1 MINRRN
7 VVLMSMCF
15 IVFTISLTSCS
26 AVDSEGESKE
36 LVSTDDYNQL
46 GKDHEAWVEA
56 SLEAEKDLYRIL
68 VAMSSLTTQTL
79 SLERQREMDGT
90 LKGKPMAEQVQQ
102 QLAAL
107 KAELEDVRQKAAT
120 NDELTAEVN
129 EVQNFIENKEREISR
144 LQKDI
149 HVIDEGIKEA
159 IDQIKAHNEE
169 IAQENELI
177 RMSVQQLQETKK
189 ERLQTDQL
197 SWILAGDE
205 LVTAAKMIP
214 KASSYSEQSS
224 AIIRSKQL
232 LLNYAIESCYN
243 VATRMDRSTPEAKE
257 ASAKGYAALDYK
269 AKVQNR
275 DD

>member
-1 MINRRN
+1 MTNRN
-7 VVLMSMCF
+7 NNIFVCMCF
-15 IVFTISLTSCS
+15 IAIFALLASCS
-26 AVDSEGESKE
+26 AGDSAEESKE
-36 LVSTDDYNQL
+36 LVSTEDYNQL

-68 VAMSSLTTQTL
+68 VAMNSLTSQTL
-79 SLERQREMDGT
+79 SLERQREMNGS
-90 LKGKPMAEQVQQ
+90 LKGKPVAEQIQQ
-102 QLAAL
+102 NLAAL
-107 KAELEDVRQKAAT
+107 KAELEDVRRKAAT
-120 NDELTAEVN
+120 NDELTAKVN
-129 EVQNFIENKEREISR
+129 EVQQFIENKEREIFR
-144 LQKDI
+144 LQEDI
-149 HVIDEGIKEA
+149 NGIDDEIRKA
-159 IDQIKAHNEE
+159 IDQIKEKNEE
-169 IAQENELI
+169 IEAECESIQ
-177 RMSVQQLQETKK
+177 SCVQRLQETKK
-189 ERLQTDQL
+189 ERLQTDQR

-205 LVTAAKMIP
+205 LVTVAKMIP
-214 KASSYSEQSS
+214 KASRYSEQSS